1 MTVRTNFLTFGLSAA
16 ILFAPMMASAEEYR
30 VCPAEQTAIGIE
42 TVKEACGDIIKPD
55 FEVEGQ
61 TTLSDLRSM
70 KEKRDAFRQEVT
82 DYGNCVTAFI
92 NSYRRPG
99 ADATSTKPDEAACA
113 HSWAQDQVTET
124 IREFGRTCFA
134 FNDAA
139 LVKGE
144 QGFAGNCYPTFGEA
158 G

>member
-1 MTVRTNFLTFGLSAA
+1 MTGRSASLKFGLSTSL
-16 ILFAPMMASAEEYR
+16 IVAPLTASAEDYR

-42 TVKEACGDIIKPD
+42 TVKEKCGDISKPD
-55 FEVEGQ
+55 LGVEGQ
-61 TTLSDLRSM
+61 TTLSDLRTM

-82 DYGNCVTAFI
+82 DYGTCVTEFI

-144 QGFAGNCYPTFGEA
+144 QGFTGACYPTFGET